1 MKTLN
6 KVELVGYVSNPEVLG
21 MQNGTQLIKCSLATH
36 ESYKNRMGEWE
47 TETTW
52 HRIIF
57 WKSPK
62 HENVL
67 DLIKGMRIKVC
78 GKLVVNQ
85 FTDKDGAKRSAV
97 IIQASEMK
105 LVEDETTQAEIEDPI
120 SEEVTERNKVSEP
133 KQKVIKKA
141 KLTANC

>member
-36 ESYKNRMGEWE
+36 ESYKNRLGEWE

-62 HENVL
+62 NENVIEL
-67 DLIKGMRIKVC
+67 KKGMCVNVS
-78 GKLVVNQ
+78 GKLVLSE
-85 FTDKDGAKRSAV
+85 FTDKEGVKRTSVLVQAYD
-97 IIQASEMK
+97 IQLASEK
-105 LVEDETTQAEIEDPI
+105 DALDVLI
-120 SEEVTERNKVSEP
+120 EEVVASGEKSRSRS
-133 KQKVIKKA
+133 KK
-141 KLTANC
+141 

>member
-36 ESYKNRMGEWE
+36 ESYKNRLGEWE

-62 HENVL
+62 NENVIEL
-67 DLIKGMRIKVC
+67 KKGMCVNVS
-78 GKLVVNQ
+78 GKLVVSE
-85 FTDKDGAKRSAV
+85 FTDKEGLKRTSVLVQAYD
-97 IIQASEMK
+97 IQLASEK
-105 LVEDETTQAEIEDPI
+105 DALDVLI
-120 SEEVTERNKVSEP
+120 EEVVASGEKSRSR
-133 KQKVIKKA
+133 IKK
-141 KLTANC
+141 

>member
-36 ESYKNRMGEWE
+36 ESYKNRLGEWE

-62 HENVL
+62 NENVIEL
-67 DLIKGMRIKVC
+67 KKGMCVNVS
-78 GKLVVNQ
+78 GKLVVSE
-85 FTDKDGAKRSAV
+85 FTDKEGVKRTSVLVQAYD
-97 IIQASEMK
+97 IQLASEK
-105 LVEDETTQAEIEDPI
+105 DALDVLI
-120 SEEVTERNKVSEP
+120 EEVVASGEKSRSRS
-133 KQKVIKKA
+133 KK
-141 KLTANC
+141 